1 MIPLLSGCLT
11 KSTTVG
17 DQFSGSIIIA
27 TSPDKHPQK
36 PTFDIPASL
45 SGQVWTTDY
54 PEQSEDGT
62 STAPTPSGAPSN
74 DSGNEQAQP
83 SPEGKTGS
91 ELSFD
96 RLSAGQFGQL
106 GDIIAAA
113 LPESS
118 ASVDLKSTRS
128 GDIVR
133 FRGSASLIDMENDSV
148 YLSISITFG
157 GDVVATN
164 GRRIGDS
171 TVVWTPRAAQN
182 VEMQA
187 DAEYADPATAAV
199 PSWSWFMVVLCAIIV
214 AMVAYVAYQNRDR
227 SPRPG
232 WEPTEPLLRRIST
245 RIGKSDEA
253 EDDESTADVKAGVGK
268 STPAKNDTGSNET
281 EKQNGAGS
289 D

>member
-1 MIPLLSGCLT
+1 MLALAGLLAMIPILSGCLT

-17 DQFSGSIIIA
+17 DQFSGSVIIA

-45 SGQVWTTDY
+45 SGQVWSTDY
-54 PEQSEDGT
+54 PERTGGTTSAAPAPT
-62 STAPTPSGAPSN
+62 STPNNG
-74 DSGNEQAQP
+74 DAQP
-83 SPEGKTGS
+83 SPDGKVGS

-96 RLSAGQFGQL
+96 RLSTGQFGQL

-113 LPESS
+113 LPDSS
-118 ASVDLKSTRS
+118 ATVDLRSTRS

-133 FRGSASLIDMENDSV
+133 FRGSASLVDMESDSV
-148 YLSISITFG
+148 YLSISVTFG

-232 WEPTEPLLRRIST
+232 RTPTESLFRRRS
-245 RIGKSDEA
+245 KPA
-253 EDDESTADVKAGVGK
+253 DDPDGTPDDTTANSG
-268 STPAKNDTGSNET
+268 ET
-281 EKQNGAGS
+281 DRQDAGS
-289 D
+289 TSD

>member
-27 TSPDKHPQK
+27 TSPDQHPQK
-36 PTFDIPASL
+36 PAFDIPVSL
-45 SGQVWTTDY
+45 SGQVWSTDY
-54 PEQSEDGT
+54 PEAGGDG
-62 STAPTPSGAPSN
+62 SAPPAPSPPSSAPN
-74 DSGNEQAQP
+74 GQAAP
-83 SPEGKTGS
+83 SPEGKVGS

-113 LPESS
+113 LPDPS
-118 ASVDLKSTRS
+118 ATVNLKSTRS

-133 FRGSASLIDMENDSV
+133 FRGSASLVDAETDSI
-148 YLSISITFG
+148 YFSISITFG
-157 GDVVATN
+157 GEVVATN

-171 TVVWTPRAAQN
+171 AVVWTPRPGQN
-182 VEMQA
+182 VDLQA

-199 PSWSWFMVVLCAIIV
+199 PSWALFMFLVCAIVV
-214 AMVAYVAYQNRDR
+214 AAVAYFAYQARDR

-232 WEPTEPLLRRIST
+232 YQKRTRLLRRRPTTSDAPSEAGDGADAADRAESST
-245 RIGKSDEA
+245 S
-253 EDDESTADVKAGVGK
+253 
-268 STPAKNDTGSNET
+268 P
-281 EKQNGAGS
+281 
-289 D
+289 

>member
-17 DQFSGSIIIA
+17 DQFSGSVIIA

-36 PTFDIPASL
+36 PTFEIPGSL
-45 SGQVWTTDY
+45 SGQVWSTDY
-54 PEQSEDGT
+54 PEQNTDGT
-62 STAPTPSGAPSN
+62 TSTPSPTSTPSN
-74 DSGNEQAQP
+74 GQTQP
-83 SPEGKTGS
+83 SPQGKAGS

-96 RLSAGQFGQL
+96 RLTAGQFGQL
-106 GDIIAAA
+106 GDIIASA
-113 LPESS
+113 LPDTS
-118 ASVDLKSTRS
+118 ATVDLKSTRS

-133 FRGSASLIDMENDSV
+133 FRGSASLVDMENDSV

-157 GDVVATN
+157 GEVVAAN
-164 GRRIGDS
+164 GQRIGDS

-227 SPRPG
+227 SARPG
-232 WEPTEPLLRRIST
+232 RQPRKSLFR
-245 RIGKSDEA
+245 GKSDSADDGDGA
-253 EDDESTADVKAGVGK
+253 EPDAGATSNDEKT
-268 STPAKNDTGSNET
+268 TT
-281 EKQNGAGS
+281 S

>member
-17 DQFSGSIIIA
+17 DQFSGSVIIA

-36 PTFDIPASL
+36 PTFEIPASL
-45 SGQVWTTDY
+45 SGQVWATDY
-54 PEQSEDGT
+54 PAQNEDGTT
-62 STAPTPSGAPSN
+62 STAPAPTSTPADGQAP
-74 DSGNEQAQP
+74 P
-83 SPEGKTGS
+83 SPEGKVGS

-113 LPESS
+113 LPDST
-118 ASVDLKSTRS
+118 ATVNLKSTRS

-133 FRGSASLIDMENDSV
+133 FRGSASLVEMENDSV

-157 GDVVATN
+157 GSVIATN
-164 GRRIGDS
+164 GHRIGDS

-182 VEMQA
+182 VDMQA

-199 PSWSWFMVVLCAIIV
+199 PSWSWFMVVLCAIVV
-214 AMVAYVAYQNRDR
+214 AMVAYVARQNRDR

-232 WEPTEPLLRRIST
+232 REPRAPLFGKKSASGSDKNDSDKSDT
-245 RIGKSDEA
+245 GKSDA
-253 EDDESTADVKAGVGK
+253 GKGDKADADKDAGSTSASHADDESD
-268 STPAKNDTGSNET
+268 
-281 EKQNGAGS
+281 
-289 D
+289 

>member
-1 MIPLLSGCLT
+1 MTSIRRSSVLALAGLLAMIPILSGCLT

-17 DQFSGSIIIA
+17 DQFSGSVIIA

-54 PEQSEDGT
+54 PEQTEGATSAAPAPT
-62 STAPTPSGAPSN
+62 STPPSG
-74 DSGNEQAQP
+74 EAQP
-83 SPEGKTGS
+83 SPDGKTGS

-113 LPESS
+113 LPDSS
-118 ASVDLKSTRS
+118 ATVDLRSTRS

-133 FRGSASLIDMENDSV
+133 FRGSASLVDMENDSV

-232 WEPTEPLLRRIST
+232 WEPTEPLFRR
-245 RIGKSDEA
+245 KSK
-253 EDDESTADVKAGVGK
+253 DDEDADGSDSDKDADDADAK
-268 STPAKNDTGSNET
+268 S
-281 EKQNGAGS
+281 EKDAGS
-289 D
+289 TND